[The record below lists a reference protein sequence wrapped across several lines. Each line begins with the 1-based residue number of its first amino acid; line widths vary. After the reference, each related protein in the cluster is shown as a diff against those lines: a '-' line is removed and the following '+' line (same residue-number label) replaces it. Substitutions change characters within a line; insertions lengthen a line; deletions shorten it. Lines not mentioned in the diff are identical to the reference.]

1 MICSIAILRTISILF
16 RWKPDTG
23 DSQSHSHTLLQ
34 VPQQQDLHTLAPQEV
49 WEDQEDQAGHL
60 GTRQG
65 GVLDKLLCEK
75 QGFLSLLVA
84 ERREFSTCFCRTLW
98 VPTLLLLFL
107 FPSSFRFSFPSFSD
121 SKSLLVYFFKI
132 RYFNFFSSIA
142 VCRVSTIYLVCWPYF
157 WYVDHISGMLTIF
170 KGIHYQ
176 LVLNWVWHAKCTLSS
191 LLKLLHKSA
200 CQSALGLVC

>member
-1 MICSIAILRTISILF
+1 MIWSIAIWRTISILF

-65 GVLDKLLCEK
+65 GVLDKLLYEK

-84 ERREFSTCFCRTLW
+84 GRREFSTWENVEWKL
-98 VPTLLLLFL
+98 TLLSICFGIVSKQVS
-107 FPSSFRFSFPSFSD
+107 PSISSSSTFWSIWLKIDLYQKRF
-121 SKSLLVYFFKI
+121 
-132 RYFNFFSSIA
+132 
-142 VCRVSTIYLVCWPYF
+142 CWIESMENKR
-157 WYVDHISGMLTIF
+157 W
-170 KGIHYQ
+170 
-176 LVLNWVWHAKCTLSS
+176 
-191 LLKLLHKSA
+191 
-200 CQSALGLVC
+200 